1 MLFSN
6 GDSFLE
12 VLSQGVEVALERF
25 KVWIELV
32 NQLLCV
38 ISNCSTGGAFDLD
51 RHVIED
57 ARDIWALRLID
68 ELILDLVDGVNH
80 FCGSLMLLHWVFGDN
95 FIIFE

>member
-1 MLFSN
+1 MVFSI

-12 VLSQGVEVALERF
+12 VLPQGVEVALERF

-38 ISNCSTGGAFDLD
+38 ISNCSTGGAFDLGS
-51 RHVIED
+51 HVIED
-57 ARDIWALRLID
+57 TRDMWALRLID
-68 ELILDLVDGVNH
+68 ELILDLVDGANH
-80 FCGSLMLLHWVFGDN
+80 FCGSLMLLHWVFSDN